1 MDNQQNDLDCSC
13 YIKSR
18 KGTKEDGKS
27 PEKLNFEIQHLCEAP
42 NQKQNYFPSDS
53 RAHIL
58 LID

>member
-42 NQKQNYFPSDS
+42 NQKQNYFSQ
-53 RAHIL
+53 
-58 LID
+58 